1 MWASDGRAIKKHG
14 ITDKGRSTFALIL
27 GSLATG
33 AALYNANKAYDLAKK
48 EFKLADKYRKMSQDW
63 LSYYNKEFA
72 PVEDIEIREAK
83 ELEYEEPHYEV
94 ARGRARAV
102 AWNAYKGKLDA
113 ACKCLSRY
121 CTGLRQE
128 ILTELTAAQA
138 DAVALADGL
147 GYRNERSRVDNRNDT
162 LFERKLNVAKRGR
175 NLPTQSTSLAKASA
189 GIYGDLWNQSWEGLR
204 GAGYFLGYL
213 NTRRDTFYPNVMMAT
228 PADIA
233 LAEIRQQQESQIGYN
248 RVGHQPA
255 SFYESMGI

>member
-33 AALYNANKAYDLAKK
+33 AALRNANKAYDLAKK

-213 NTRRDTFYPNVMMAT
+213 NTRNDTFYPNVMMAESPAEVALMEIQRDLRASGET
-228 PADIA
+228 PQP
-233 LAEIRQQQESQIGYN
+233 LIG
-248 RVGHQPA
+248 R
-255 SFYESMGI
+255 